1 LQNRA
6 AGQGGSARG
15 TLRETG
21 GCLAG
26 TRCGP
31 IHPNCTAAVCAP
43 SGSEAFSTRSETPIT
58 NPFRRESAVRAC
70 ATAVSPHNGCIHAFR
85 FAFGLRFIVTAFGRD
100 EGQSPRKIMTT
111 FVNVTLQVPVDTD
124 GKLLLPDNLC
134 VGRDLY
140 LRGEA
145 ITALPNNLS
154 VPGDLSLSHGRQGAA
169 GGPEHRWRSLSAG
182 HCDQSVAQGR
192 EGRR

>member
-1 LQNRA
+1 
-6 AGQGGSARG
+6 
-15 TLRETG
+15 
-21 GCLAG
+21 
-26 TRCGP
+26 
-31 IHPNCTAAVCAP
+31 
-43 SGSEAFSTRSETPIT
+43 
-58 NPFRRESAVRAC
+58 
-70 ATAVSPHNGCIHAFR
+70 VSPHNGCIHAFR

-154 VPGDLSLSHGRQGAA
+154 VPGDLYLYRTAVKALPEDLSIGGDLYLLGTAIKVLPKGAKV
-169 GGPEHRWRSLSAG
+169 GGNIYGLEKSA
-182 HCDQSVAQGR
+182 
-192 EGRR
+192 